1 MKIKDKSNNHYP
13 KHEEYSELLMQFDK
27 YGKYPDYVAS
37 RVFDLTI
44 TVMKLSKRLD
54 EIEPCK
60 KICCE
65 NLSKRNKKK

>member
-1 MKIKDKSNNHYP
+1 MKIKDKSNHTIT
-13 KHEEYSELLMQFDK
+13 HEEYSKLYNQFEN

-60 KICCE
+60 KICCKD
-65 NLSKRNKKK
+65 LSKRNKKK